1 MRKTIKKYQPG
12 GNISGKVPKGVKV
25 DTAGTIKEYRKI
37 FNMPAKKT
45 PSRKRDVDLSAPGK
59 GMMEELKKKGAMPPS
74 KKNIGRKGIK
84 IKAKSGASFPDL
96 NKDGKITKAD
106 ILKGRGVIANSGSKI
121 KKAQNGGQPVLK
133 PSMTIKKSKLDSILN
148 KRKASMDSTK
158 ADFNRRLEKAKT
170 PKKMMG
176 GGKCRGGC
184 Y

>member
-1 MRKTIKKYQPG
+1 MAKMKKVSDSYTAYAKPG
-12 GNISGKVPKGVKV
+12 
-25 DTAGTIKEYRKI
+25 
-37 FNMPAKKT
+37 AK
-45 PSRKRDVDLSAPGK
+45 L
-59 GMMEELKKKGAMPPS
+59 KKGANGLMSTTTPGMRASRARMAGERAEAPMRRKARAAAAMAS
-74 KKNIGRKGIK
+74 APMMKKGG
-84 IKAKSGASFPDL
+84 SFPDL

-106 ILKGRGVIANSGSKI
+106 ILKGRGVIAKSGSKI
-121 KKAQNGGQPVLK
+121 KKAQNGQPVLK